1 LTGEHLVRRLT
12 AIFAADVAGYSRLTG
27 MDEEGTHVRLK
38 DHLRL
43 LIDPKITAYRG
54 RTVKNTGDGLLAE
67 FSSVVDAMR
76 CAVDVQR
83 GMAERNSDVPP
94 ANRIEFRIGINV
106 GDVIEDN
113 GDIFGDG
120 VNVAARIEAVAEPG
134 GICVSD
140 DAHRQLRDKLDI
152 LFDDAGEQNLKNI
165 ERPVRVFRVI
175 DQTTP
180 GRQRLALALPDKP
193 SVAVL
198 PFDDLSA
205 TPEHGYFAD
214 GIVEDITMALSRFGE
229 LFVIARNSS
238 FQYKGKATDVR
249 EVGRDLGVRYVLQGS
264 VRRARDRLRISAQL
278 IDATTGG
285 HCWAERYDRKLEEV
299 FAVQDEVVATIVAI
313 LAAHV
318 RKAEAERT
326 RTKPPNNWRAY
337 DHYLQ
342 AAEAFASLVTSFNVE
357 DVYEARRLLQL
368 SIDIDPNYARSYAL
382 LANTHDVTYVNRL
395 DRDYLNP
402 AALDLA
408 SQFAR
413 KAVQLDPNLPEAH
426 AILGFVLAFKHQHDA
441 SIASIERARALNPNY
456 IDWRFGYPLVLAGHS
471 MRAIEVIKTYM
482 RLDPFHPPLAS
493 LFLGLAQYMLKE
505 YSQALAVLR
514 DFVFRVPQLP
524 WGHLYLAMT
533 HARLG
538 QIEEARAEIAEVLR
552 IDPDIRISWPVRT
565 LTAFKHAKDDKHFY
579 DALRRAGLPE

>member
-1 LTGEHLVRRLT
+1 
-12 AIFAADVAGYSRLTG
+12 
-27 MDEEGTHVRLK
+27 
-38 DHLRL
+38 
-43 LIDPKITAYRG
+43 
-54 RTVKNTGDGLLAE
+54 
-67 FSSVVDAMR
+67 
-76 CAVDVQR
+76 
-83 GMAERNSDVPP
+83 
-94 ANRIEFRIGINV
+94 
-106 GDVIEDN
+106 
-113 GDIFGDG
+113 
-120 VNVAARIEAVAEPG
+120 
-134 GICVSD
+134 
-140 DAHRQLRDKLDI
+140 
-152 LFDDAGEQNLKNI
+152 
-165 ERPVRVFRVI
+165 
-175 DQTTP
+175 
-180 GRQRLALALPDKP
+180 
-193 SVAVL
+193 
-198 PFDDLSA
+198 
-205 TPEHGYFAD
+205 
-214 GIVEDITMALSRFGE
+214 MALSRFGE

-249 EVGRDLGVRYVLQGS
+249 EVGRDLGVRYVLEGS
-264 VRRARDRLRISAQL
+264 VRRAGDRLRISAQL
-278 IDATTGG
+278 IDAITGG
-285 HCWAERYDRKLEEV
+285 HRWAEHYDRKLEEV
-299 FAVQDEVVATIVAI
+299 FAVQDEVVGTIVAI

-337 DHYLQ
+337 DYYLQ

-456 IDWRFGYPLVLAGHS
+456 IDWRFGYPLVLAEHS
-471 MRAIEVIKTYM
+471 MRAIDVIKTYM

-493 LFLGLAQYMLKE
+493 LFLGLAQYMLME

-514 DFVFRVPQLP
+514 DYVFRVPQLP

-538 QIEEARAEIAEVLR
+538 QVKEARAEIAELLR

-579 DALRRAGLPE
+579 DALRKAGLP

>member
-27 MDEEGTHVRLK
+27 IDEEGTHVRLK
-38 DHLRL
+38 EHLRL
-43 LIDPKITAYRG
+43 LIDPKIAAHRG
-54 RTVKNTGDGLLAE
+54 RIVKNTGDGLLAE

-83 GMAERNSDVPP
+83 GMAERNSDLPP
-94 ANRIEFRIGINV
+94 NNRIEFRIGINV

-120 VNVAARIEAVAEPG
+120 VNVAARLEAIAEPG

-140 DAHRQLRDKLDI
+140 DAHRQLRDRLDI
-152 LFDDAGEQNLKNI
+152 VFDDAGEQNLKNI
-165 ERPVRVFRVI
+165 ERPVRVFRVM
-175 DQTTP
+175 DRVAP
-180 GRQRLALALPDKP
+180 ARQRPALALPDKP
-193 SVAVL
+193 SIAVL
-198 PFDDLSA
+198 PFQDLSA
-205 TPEHGYFAD
+205 NSEQEYFAD
-214 GIVEDITMALSRFGE
+214 GVVEDITMALSRFGE

-249 EVGRDLGVRYVLQGS
+249 EVGRGLGVRYVLQGS
-264 VRRARDRLRISAQL
+264 VRRAGDRLRISAQL
-278 IDATTGG
+278 IDAISGG
-285 HCWAERYDRKLEEV
+285 HRWAEHYDRKLEEV
-299 FAVQDEVVATIVAI
+299 FAVQDEVVGTIVAI

-326 RTKPPNNWRAY
+326 LTKPPNNWRAY
-337 DHYLQ
+337 DYYLQ

-382 LANTHDVTYVNRL
+382 LANSHDVTYVNRL

-441 SIASIERARALNPNY
+441 SIASIEKARALNPNY

-471 MRAIEVIKTYM
+471 MQAIEVIKTYM

-514 DFVFRVPQLP
+514 DYVFRVPQLP

-538 QIEEARAEIAEVLR
+538 QVEEARAEIAELLR
-552 IDPDIRISWPVRT
+552 IDPDISISWPCRT

-579 DALRRAGLPE
+579 DALRKAGLPE